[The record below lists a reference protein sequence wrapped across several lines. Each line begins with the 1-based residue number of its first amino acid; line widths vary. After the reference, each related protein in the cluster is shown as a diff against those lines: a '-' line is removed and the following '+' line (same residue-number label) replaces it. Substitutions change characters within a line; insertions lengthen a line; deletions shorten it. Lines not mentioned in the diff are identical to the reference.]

1 MKIQQN
7 YHIILKLQ
15 KMKKLIAALFVLSF
29 LASLFNSQAQQAGP
43 TIAFESKVHD
53 FGNIKEEAGLATYD
67 FKFKNT
73 GNQPLIIN
81 RVTASCGCTSPTW
94 TREPVPPG
102 GDGKIQVAYNPKN
115 RPNKFNKSITVY
127 SNASQKVVALRITGN
142 VIPKPRTIE
151 DDFPF
156 LIGNVRFKTNHMA
169 FVKVNKGQK
178 KTVNIQ
184 VINTSG
190 QNQTITFSQ
199 VPPHLKLEAHPATLK
214 PNEKGV
220 ITGIYDASLVNDW
233 GFVIN
238 RVLVNYNGKEDRNN
252 RLTISA
258 TISEDFGSM
267 TPEQLENAARIEF
280 QEKAFNFGKIKQK
293 STVEHNFVFKNTG
306 KSDLMIRKVRSSCGC
321 TAVTPRETTIKP
333 GGTSQIKAIFNS
345 GTRVGNQNKSI
356 TVITNDPKNPTV
368 VLRLTG
374 EVEAPSK

>member
-1 MKIQQN
+1 
-7 YHIILKLQ
+7 
-15 KMKKLIAALFVLSF
+15 MKKIIAAFVILVF
-29 LASLFNSQAQQAGP
+29 LPGLYGIHAQQTGP
-43 TIAFESKVHD
+43 TIAFEEKVHD
-53 FGNIKEEAGLATYD
+53 FGNIKEEAGLATFN

-73 GNQPLIIN
+73 GSEPLIIN

-94 TREPVPPG
+94 TKEPVPPG
-102 GDGKIQVAYNPKN
+102 GEGKIQVAYNPKN

-184 VINTSG
+184 VINTSD
-190 QNQTITFSQ
+190 QNQTISFSQ
-199 VPPHLKLEAHPATLK
+199 VPAHLKLEAHPATLK
-214 PNEKGV
+214 PKEKGV
-220 ITGIYDASLVNDW
+220 ITGVYDASKVNDW
-233 GFVIN
+233 GFVVN

-258 TISEDFGSM
+258 TISEDFSNM
-267 TPEQLENAARIEF
+267 TPEQIENAARIEF
-280 QEKAFNFGKIKQK
+280 QEKVFNFGKMSQK
-293 STVEHNFVFKNTG
+293 STVEHNFAFKNTG
-306 KSDLMIRKVRSSCGC
+306 KTDLMIRKVRSSCGC

-345 GTRVGNQNKSI
+345 GTRVGTQNKSI

-368 VLRLTG
+368 VLRVTG
-374 EVEAPSK
+374 TVEAPAK